1 MLDRRALTLCIVAA
15 LPGVACTGVVGG
27 SPYGGGSGAGPGA
40 GSGGGGAGVPGG
52 SGGRTT
58 ATTGGSSG
66 SGAGGGPGTG
76 SVGGAVT
83 PGDPNAAGVLPLRR
97 LTVREYR
104 NTIRDLLGDSTS
116 LGAGELASE
125 PDDLTNNAFP
135 FRQPTLMG
143 KAEADDFQGA
153 AELLVRNLGTR
164 ISSILPCTPANAG
177 AEAGCATQFIN
188 TFGGKAYRRPLTT
201 AEAANLMALYQTG
214 RSTLGLDF
222 NGAVGLLVETMLQA
236 PAFLY
241 HWEIDPGAAIR
252 EGNVIRLGNYQLASR
267 LSYYL
272 WGSMPDAALFTAAAE
287 GKLATADGVR
297 EQAERMLR
305 DTKAQDMVADFIVDW
320 LDVNTLSIRP
330 KDPAFYPSWNA
341 ELATAME
348 NEVRS
353 FSTSVVFG
361 TGLLRDLLT
370 STKTS
375 VNQLLAGVYGV
386 SGVTGTAPK
395 AVTLSATERAGILTM
410 GGFLA
415 AHGVANGSSPVMRGH
430 GIYSRLMC
438 GTVPDPPNV
447 VPPAKPPTPGLT
459 TRQRFEE
466 HDMNPCTGA
475 CHAIMDPIG
484 YAFEHY
490 DGIGRYRT
498 TDQNLSV
505 DSSGS
510 ITLDGEK
517 KTFTDAVGL
526 AGLLAGSAQVQAC
539 LTKQLV
545 RYALNRW
552 DTAADAA
559 SIQAADAAFKTGGL
573 DIRTLITN
581 IATTRTFRYRT
592 AAAGEVLP

>member
-1 MLDRRALTLCIVAA
+1 MFVRKALTVCIVAA
-15 LPGVACTGVVGG
+15 LPGVACTGSIG
-27 SPYGGGSGAGPGA
+27 SSTYGS
-40 GSGGGGAGVPGG
+40 GSGGGPGNPGTGSGGSSGGTSGVPGG
-52 SGGRTT
+52 SGGSTT
-58 ATTGGSSG
+58 VPTGGTSG
-66 SGAGGGPGTG
+66 TI
-76 SVGGAVT
+76 T
-83 PGDPNAAGVLPLRR
+83 PGDPAAAGVLPLRR
-97 LTVREYR
+97 LTIREYR
-104 NTIRDLLGDSTS
+104 NTIRDLLGDTTS
-116 LGAGELASE
+116 LGAAELASE

-143 KAEADDFQGA
+143 TAETDDFQGA
-153 AELLVRNLGTR
+153 AELLVRNLAAR

-188 TFGGKAYRRPLTT
+188 TFGGKAYRRPVTT

-214 RSTLGLDF
+214 RTTLGLDF

-241 HWEIDPGAAIR
+241 HWEIDPGAAVR
-252 EGNVIRLGNYQLASR
+252 EGSVIRLGNYQLASR

-272 WGSMPDAALFTAAAE
+272 WGSMPDAALFSAAAA
-287 GKLATADGVR
+287 GKLATGEGVR

-305 DTKAQDMVADFIVDW
+305 DPKAEDMVADFVTDW

-330 KDPAFYPSWNA
+330 KDPAFYPTWNA
-341 ELATAME
+341 DLATSME

-353 FSTSVVFG
+353 FSTSIVFG

-375 VNQLLAGVYGV
+375 VNQSLAGVYGV
-386 SGVTGTAPK
+386 TGVTGTAPK
-395 AVTLSATERAGILTM
+395 AVTLNASERAGILTM
-410 GGFLA
+410 AGFLA

-430 GIYSRLMC
+430 GVYSRLLC

-475 CHAIMDPIG
+475 CHAVMDPIG

-498 TDQNLSV
+498 TDQNLPV
-505 DSSGS
+505 DSSGT
-510 ITLDGEK
+510 IPLDGEK

-526 AGLLAGSAQVQAC
+526 AALLAGSPQVQTC
-539 LTKQLV
+539 LTRQMV

-552 DTAADAA
+552 DTAADVA
-559 SIQAADAAFKTGGL
+559 SIQAADAAFKSAGT